1 MPPPLQF
8 PFPMMGGEEGCHHHP
23 QNARHTR
30 SCHVH
35 MACCRY
41 ANCAVRYT
49 CVFFLFREGIQN
61 NIREV
66 GKMAILLYW
75 RCGGAALLFNM
86 AVNVLPPAA
95 NVLPPRYWG

>member
-1 MPPPLQF
+1 MF
-8 PFPMMGGEEGCHHHP
+8 
-23 QNARHTR
+23 TW
-30 SCHVH
+30 HVVVTQTALCDTH
-35 MACCRY
+35 A
-41 ANCAVRYT
+41 
-49 CVFFLFREGIQN
+49 FFFIQGRIQN

>member
-1 MPPPLQF
+1 MSPPPSK
-8 PFPMMGGEEGCHHHP
+8 
-23 QNARHTR
+23 RTTHTFMPCSHGMLSLR
-30 SCHVH
+30 KLRCAIH
-35 MACCRY
+35 MR
-41 ANCAVRYT
+41 
-49 CVFFLFREGIQN
+49 FFLFREGIQN

-95 NVLPPRYWG
+95 NVLPPRCWG

>member
-49 CVFFLFREGIQN
+49 CVFFYSGKEFKIILEKSVKWLFYYIGG
-61 NIREV
+61 V
-66 GKMAILLYW
+66 G
-75 RCGGAALLFNM
+75 GLLFC
-86 AVNVLPPAA
+86 LTWP
-95 NVLPPRYWG
+95 

>member
-1 MPPPLQF
+1 M
-8 PFPMMGGEEGCHHHP
+8 
-23 QNARHTR
+23 R
-30 SCHVH
+30 
-35 MACCRY
+35 
-41 ANCAVRYT
+41 
-49 CVFFLFREGIQN
+49 FFLFREGIQN

-95 NVLPPRYWG
+95 NVLPPRCWG